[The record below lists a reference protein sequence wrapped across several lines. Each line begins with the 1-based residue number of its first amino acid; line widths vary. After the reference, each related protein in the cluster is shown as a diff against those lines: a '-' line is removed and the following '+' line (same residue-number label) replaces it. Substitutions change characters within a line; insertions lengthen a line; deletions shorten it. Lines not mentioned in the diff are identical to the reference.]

1 MVETR
6 IPVHLHKYF
15 NEIQV
20 FNQTAFWNTY
30 SWIISSQPDMNYVH
44 LFNIVKT
51 VPGVNKTI
59 CKVKVKKSCYI
70 LDNALH
76 IHYIGS

>member
-6 IPVHLHKYF
+6 VSVHLHKYF

-20 FNQTAFWNTY
+20 FYQTAFWNTY

-44 LFNIVKT
+44 LFIIVKT
-51 VPGVNKTI
+51 YPV
-59 CKVKVKKSCYI
+59 
-70 LDNALH
+70 
-76 IHYIGS
+76 